1 MAKIQ
6 DLEITHLQFEE
17 EAAPATPAAG
27 LVRIYAKT
35 DGLLY
40 MLDAAGVETVLGGA
54 GTITKGIAF
63 YIDGD
68 LAVETTV
75 MSFIAPAGMTVQSV
89 KLAVDTAPTDAAII
103 IDIHKNGTTLFTTQG
118 NRPTIAASGSS
129 SATSSAPDVTEIAA
143 GDKIT
148 LEIDQVGST
157 VAGANLAATVICEV
171 A

>member
-1 MAKIQ
+1 MAKIIE
-6 DLEITHLQFEE
+6 LELPLLQFAEA
-17 EAAPATPAAG
+17 AAPATPAAG

-40 MLDAAGVETVLGGA
+40 MLDDAGVETVLGGA

-63 YIDGD
+63 YLDGD
-68 LAVETTV
+68 LEVETTA
-75 MSFIAPAGMTVQSV
+75 MSFISPVAMTVQSV

-103 IDIHKNGTTLFTTQG
+103 VDVHKNGTTLFTTQG
-118 NRPTIAASGSS
+118 NRPTIAASGTT
-129 SATSSAPDVTEIAA
+129 ATSAAPDVTAIAV

-157 VAGANLAATVICEV
+157 VTGANLAATVICEV
-171 A
+171 V